1 MVPLR
6 SWINLPRIAQSFTDF
21 SPGPGPRTITIPG
34 LGAVSPLI
42 CYEVI
47 FPGAVIAD
55 DGGNRPRVLLNLTN
69 DAWYGH
75 SPGPFQHLAIAK
87 MRAIEE
93 GIPLVRAANT
103 GVSGIY
109 DAYGR
114 TVVQL
119 GLDATG
125 VIDGY
130 LPRAVSA
137 HTIYAR
143 FGDTLYVI
151 LVTVLFG
158 GLVGLRLFSN
168 DPELEGASPNSG

>member
-1 MVPLR
+1 M
-6 SWINLPRIAQSFTDF
+6 
-21 SPGPGPRTITIPG
+21 
-34 LGAVSPLI
+34 
-42 CYEVI
+42 
-47 FPGAVIAD
+47 IAD